1 MASRW
6 RWFRLSRKPKTAQ
19 ALADVFDDEDDDYDP
34 LAADS
39 EYIHEIAHD
48 YGVTPSGEP
57 LPRHTDKQGRVW
69 VTCNCGKKFLLRS
82 EHEDSEGN
90 RPE

>member
-1 MASRW
+1 M
-6 RWFRLSRKPKTAQ
+6 
-19 ALADVFDDEDDDYDP
+19 FDDDDDYDP

-39 EYIHEIAHD
+39 EYRHEIAHD

-69 VTCNCGKKFLLRS
+69 VTCNCGQKFLLPPQREETTS
-82 EHEDSEGN
+82 TLEQDIADAIVEALGDED
-90 RPE
+90 

>member
-1 MASRW
+1 M
-6 RWFRLSRKPKTAQ
+6 
-19 ALADVFDDEDDDYDP
+19 ADVFDDDDDYDP

-48 YGVTPSGEP
+48 YGATPSGEP
-57 LPRHTDKQGRVW
+57 LPRHTDKHGRVW
-69 VTCNCGKKFLLRS
+69 VTCNCGKRFLLGS
-82 EHEDSEGN
+82 EHEGTEDN